1 MKRNVLIAAFIPLV
15 LITLL
20 AAMCATT
27 PPAPAKPAEEKTA
40 SKPAPAEKVY
50 EGAGKDASMLNAR
63 SFAIMDAVRKG
74 VIDLIGVGGEKANQE
89 KLRSVL
95 YNTSNPNAYI
105 NKDTLET
112 LRKDKIGEEYLF
124 EVRVVVNLRAVEN
137 TLKAN
142 GLLGGETTTAGDK
155 TAAATAGAQPGTE
168 AGSKAAGAAGQGGPP
183 AEGAAKVDEAEAAAG
198 ETEPTPAEKKFIARY
213 LNNMTYMVYFHD
225 QATED
230 PFYMKAAVGIANE
243 YLTSNA
249 MEAIDLEQVDK
260 LKKDQQRVYEEETGE
275 SISMIQWIAQKLNA
289 DVYVEIDGKTTGET
303 SAGKYY
309 GQANITLKGF
319 EASTGRLLGS
329 QPWNSPRTF
338 STASEQAARIN
349 ALQTSVYKA
358 MPIVLDQAKAYMAK
372 ALANGIKYELAIQG
386 SSDAKA
392 MSDFRRKLRRQ
403 VRDVATV
410 SQTAEETKYNVF
422 LLGSVEDLA
431 DEVLDVAEGIP
442 GLEGMYQVVLRGK
455 SVTFNTGN

>member
-1 MKRNVLIAAFIPLV
+1 MKRSLFAAGAA
-15 LITLL
+15 LL
-20 AAMCATT
+20 ALLFLAACASA
-27 PPAPAKPAEEKTA
+27 PPAAAPAAKAPAV
-40 SKPAPAEKVY
+40 PAEKVY
-50 EGAGKDASMLNAR
+50 EGAGKSPSMLNAR

-74 VIDLIGVGGEKANQE
+74 VIELIGVGSERANQE
-89 KLRSVL
+89 KLASVL

-105 NKDTLET
+105 KKESLET
-112 LRKDKIGEEYLF
+112 LRKDKVGEDYLF
-124 EVRVVVNLRAVEN
+124 EIRVAVNMRAVEN

-142 GLLGGETTTAGDK
+142 GLLGGETPAGG
-155 TAAATAGAQPGTE
+155 AAAAAGAQATTAEGVVKLESAEAEPAEE
-168 AGSKAAGAAGQGGPP
+168 AGP
-183 AEGAAKVDEAEAAAG
+183 
-198 ETEPTPAEKKFIARY
+198 EPTAEEKRFIARY
-213 LNNMTYMVYFHD
+213 LGQMTYMVYFND
-225 QATED
+225 QAAED

-249 MEAIDLEQVDK
+249 LEAIDLEQVEK
-260 LKKDQQRVYEEETGE
+260 LKKDQQRLYEEETGE
-275 SISMIQWIAQKLNA
+275 TISMIQWIAQKLNA
-289 DVYVEIDGKTTGET
+289 DVYVEIDGRTTGES

-358 MPIVLDQAKAYMAK
+358 MPIVLEQARAYMAK
-372 ALANGIKYELAIQG
+372 ALAGGIKYELVVQG
-386 SSDAKA
+386 SSDARA

-403 VRDVATV
+403 ARDVLTV
-410 SQTAEETKYNVF
+410 SQTAEEARYSVF
-422 LLGSVEDLA
+422 ILGSLEDLA
-431 DEVLDVAEGIP
+431 DKVLDVAEGVP
-442 GLEGMYQVVLRGK
+442 GLEDMYQVVLRGK

>member
-1 MKRNVLIAAFIPLV
+1 VKRSLFAAGAA
-15 LITLL
+15 LL
-20 AAMCATT
+20 ALLMLASCASA
-27 PPAPAKPAEEKTA
+27 PPAAAPAAKAPAV
-40 SKPAPAEKVY
+40 PAEKVY
-50 EGAGKDASMLNAR
+50 EGAGQSPSMLNAR

-74 VIDLIGVGGEKANQE
+74 VIELIGVGSERANQE
-89 KLRSVL
+89 KLGSVL
-95 YNTSNPNAYI
+95 YNTPNPNAYI
-105 NKDTLET
+105 KKESLET
-112 LRKDKIGEEYLF
+112 LRKDKVGENYLF
-124 EVRVVVNLRAVEN
+124 EIRVAVNMRAVEN

-142 GLLGGETTTAGDK
+142 GLLGGETQAGG
-155 TAAATAGAQPGTE
+155 AAAAAGAQAPT
-168 AGSKAAGAAGQGGPP
+168 
-183 AEGAAKVDEAEAAAG
+183 AEGVVQLEDEVPEESG
-198 ETEPTPAEKKFIARY
+198 PEPTPEEKRFIARY
-213 LNNMTYMVYFHD
+213 LGQMTYMVYFND

-249 MEAIDLEQVDK
+249 LEAIDLEQVEK
-260 LKKDQQRVYEEETGE
+260 LKKDQQRLYEEETGE
-275 SISMIQWIAQKLNA
+275 TISMIQWIAQKLNA
-289 DVYVEIDGKTTGET
+289 DVYVEIDGRTTGES

-358 MPIVLDQAKAYMAK
+358 MPVVLEQARAYMAK
-372 ALANGIKYELAIQG
+372 ALAGGIKYELVVQG
-386 SSDAKA
+386 SSDARA

-403 VRDVATV
+403 ARDVLTV
-410 SQTAEETKYNVF
+410 SQTAEETRYSVF
-422 LLGSVEDLA
+422 ILGSLEDLA
-431 DEVLDVAEGIP
+431 DMVLDVAEGVP
-442 GLEGMYQVVLRGK
+442 GLEDMYQVVLRGK

>member
-1 MKRNVLIAAFIPLV
+1 VKRS
-15 LITLL
+15 LL
-20 AAMCATT
+20 AAGAALLTLLFLAACVSA
-27 PPAPAKPAEEKTA
+27 PPAVQTAAKAPAT
-40 SKPAPAEKVY
+40 PAEKAY
-50 EGAGKDASMLNAR
+50 EGAGQDASMLNAR

-74 VIDLIGVGGEKANQE
+74 VIDLIGVGNEKANRE
-89 KLRSVL
+89 KLASVL
-95 YNTSNPNAYI
+95 YNTPNPNAYI

-112 LRKDKIGEEYLF
+112 LRKDKIGENYLF
-124 EVRVVVNLRAVEN
+124 EVRVTVNLRAVEN

-142 GLLGGETTTAGDK
+142 GLLGGETVATGDK
-155 TAAATAGAQPGTE
+155 TAAAQPGKEAGA
-168 AGSKAAGAAGQGGPP
+168 AAGATAQ
-183 AEGAAKVDEAEAAAG
+183 VDQAAAG
-198 ETEPTPAEKKFIARY
+198 QEAVEPTAEEKRFITRY
-213 LNNMTYMVYFHD
+213 LANMTYMVYFHE
-225 QATED
+225 QAAED

-249 MEAIDLEQVDK
+249 METIDLEQVEK

-289 DVYVEIDGKTTGET
+289 DVYVEIDGRTTGET

-358 MPIVLDQAKAYMAK
+358 MPIVLEQAKAYMAK
-372 ALANGIKYELAIQG
+372 ALAGGVKYEVIVQG
-386 SSDAKA
+386 SSDSKT

-403 VRDVATV
+403 VRDVVTV

-422 LLGSVEDLA
+422 LLGSLEDLA
-431 DEVLDVAEGIP
+431 DKVLDVAEGVP